1 MNNTTANATN
11 GTFTSDP
18 FPPAPSKSFWLGL
31 LWPTLYLTILIGS
44 LYTFST
50 TYRRRQQA
58 KKARLAPLLPPHR
71 QRDIYLSLL
80 HLEPSSAGGEEK
92 EKTLKKVPDSIL
104 KAALLQR
111 ALEDIKRIVQLRS
124 AKPAL
129 QTLLQR
135 GSVGDELWQRFLSAE
150 QEMEAEVK
158 DVVNEVRRSLSHSL
172 SRPLAPALCGP
183 GLSLC
188 LAGANRERLCL
199 TGQCFCAR
207 VGPSDFPVGERD
219 EPEPAGARADC

>member
-1 MNNTTANATN
+1 MDNTTTNSTN
-11 GTFTSDP
+11 GTFTSDA
-18 FPPAPSKSFWLGL
+18 FPPSPPKPFWLGL

-58 KKARLAPLLPPHR
+58 KTARLAPWLPPHR

-80 HLEPSSAGGEEK
+80 HLDPSSSGGEEKEK
-92 EKTLKKVPDSIL
+92 EKTLKKVPDSVL

-135 GSVGDELWQRFLSAE
+135 GSVGEELWQRFLRAE
-150 QEMEAEVK
+150 QEMEGEVK
-158 DVVNEVRRSLSHSL
+158 DVVNEVSRLLSSFLPRMHA
-172 SRPLAPALCGP
+172 RPH
-183 GLSLC
+183 
-188 LAGANRERLCL
+188 
-199 TGQCFCAR
+199 AR
-207 VGPSDFPVGERD
+207 DAVPIPSFR
-219 EPEPAGARADC
+219 PAGADWWRFVCRRRTPSRPGGAK